1 MRDAFT
7 KLGHELTADE
17 VNEIMNEHGVN
28 HELEMTFEDFKAM
41 ILDHM

>member
-1 MRDAFT
+1 MRDASPN
-7 KLGHELTADE
+7 LGHDLTADE